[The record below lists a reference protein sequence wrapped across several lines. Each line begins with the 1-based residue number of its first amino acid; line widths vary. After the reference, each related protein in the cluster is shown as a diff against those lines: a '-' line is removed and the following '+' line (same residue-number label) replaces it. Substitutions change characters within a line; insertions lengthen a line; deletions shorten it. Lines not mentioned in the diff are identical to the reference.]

1 MHQPKVYTSV
11 DRDHRT
17 VKMLPRSNSV
27 ILQDKTTRSI
37 DTGRRNDD
45 VTNSKK
51 ITRSNLVDQLREY
64 QIRSKHDWA
73 SVSFFSSTSNLPS
86 SRVDVVVFVVWELAI
101 LAFFVFSA
109 VSLYFRHLRL
119 GFILAGITLLLLLSM
134 KVTKRI
140 KLAQKKKRRML
151 LPLSM

>member
-1 MHQPKVYTSV
+1 
-11 DRDHRT
+11 
-17 VKMLPRSNSV
+17 ML
-27 ILQDKTTRSI
+27 LYFQLF
-37 DTGRRNDD
+37 DD
-45 VTNSKK
+45 V
-51 ITRSNLVDQLREY
+51 IELVMESLF
-64 QIRSKHDWA
+64 ILW
-73 SVSFFSSTSNLPS
+73 
-86 SRVDVVVFVVWELAI
+86 VDVVVFVIWELVI

-119 GFILAGITLLLLLSM
+119 GFGLATVTLLLLLSM